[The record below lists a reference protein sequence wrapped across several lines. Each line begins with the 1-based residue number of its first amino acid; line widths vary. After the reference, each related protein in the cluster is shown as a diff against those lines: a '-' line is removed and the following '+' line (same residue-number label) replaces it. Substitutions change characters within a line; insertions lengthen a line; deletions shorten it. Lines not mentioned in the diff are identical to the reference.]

1 MARNS
6 RQAKILE
13 LISNKEIETQEELV
27 NELKNAGY
35 DVTQA
40 TISRDIKELAL
51 IKITAES
58 GKYKYATI
66 SSGTTAVSSKVS
78 GLFKQCVLSI
88 KKAMNLVVVKT
99 HKGTAEM
106 VASYFDQMA
115 ISEVMGITYG
125 NDTVMLISGDI
136 EDAYVVQNKLLDMI
150 K

>member
-6 RQAKILE
+6 RQAKVLE
-13 LISNKEIETQEELV
+13 LIANKEIETQEDLV

-35 DVTQA
+35 EVTQA

-51 IKITAES
+51 IKIATDS

-66 SSGTTAVSSKVS
+66 ATGSTTASTKVS

-99 HKGTAEM
+99 LKGTAEM
-106 VASYFDQMA
+106 AASYLDQLA
-115 ISEVMGITYG
+115 ITEVLGVTFG
-125 NDTVMLISGDI
+125 TDTVMLITDDI
-136 EDAYVVQNKLLDMI
+136 EDAYLVQNKLMDLL

>member
-6 RQAKILE
+6 RQAKVLE
-13 LISNKEIETQEELV
+13 LIANKEIETQEDLV

-51 IKITAES
+51 IKIATES

-66 SSGTTAVSSKVS
+66 ATGSTTASTKVS

-99 HKGTAEM
+99 LKGTAEM
-106 VASYFDQMA
+106 AANYLDQMA
-115 ISEVMGITYG
+115 ISEVLGVTFG
-125 NDTVMLISGDI
+125 TDTVMLITDDI
-136 EDAYVVQNKLLDMI
+136 EDAYIVQNKLMDLL

>member
-6 RQAKILE
+6 RQAKVLE
-13 LISNKEIETQEELV
+13 LIANKEIETQEDLV

-35 DVTQA
+35 EVTQA

-51 IKITAES
+51 IKIATDS

-66 SSGTTAVSSKVS
+66 ATGSTTASTKVS

-99 HKGTAEM
+99 LKGTAEM
-106 VASYFDQMA
+106 AASYLDQLA
-115 ISEVMGITYG
+115 ISEVLGVTFG
-125 NDTVMLISGDI
+125 TDTVMLITDDI
-136 EDAYVVQNKLLDMI
+136 EDAYLVQNKLMDLL

>member
-6 RQAKILE
+6 RQAKVLE
-13 LISNKEIETQEELV
+13 LIANKEIETQEDLV

-35 DVTQA
+35 EVTQA

-51 IKITAES
+51 IKIATDN

-66 SSGTTAVSSKVS
+66 ATGSTTASTKVS

-99 HKGTAEM
+99 LKGTAEM
-106 VASYFDQMA
+106 AASYLDQLA
-115 ISEVMGITYG
+115 ITEVLGVTFG
-125 NDTVMLISGDI
+125 TDTVMLITDDI
-136 EDAYVVQNKLLDMI
+136 EDAYLVQNKLMDLL

>member
-6 RQAKILE
+6 RQAKVLE
-13 LISNKEIETQEELV
+13 LIANKEIETQEDLV

-35 DVTQA
+35 EVTQA

-51 IKITAES
+51 IKIATDS

-66 SSGTTAVSSKVS
+66 ATGSTTASTKVS

-99 HKGTAEM
+99 VKGTAEM
-106 VASYFDQMA
+106 AANYLDQLA
-115 ISEVMGITYG
+115 ITEVLGVTFG
-125 NDTVMLISGDI
+125 TDTVMLITDDI
-136 EDAYVVQNKLLDMI
+136 EDAYMVQNKLMDLL

>member
-6 RQAKILE
+6 RQAKVLE
-13 LISNKEIETQEELV
+13 LIASKEIETQEELV

-35 DVTQA
+35 EVTQA

-51 IKITAES
+51 IKIATES

-66 SSGTTAVSSKVS
+66 ATGSTTASTKVS

-99 HKGTAEM
+99 LKGTAEM
-106 VASYFDQMA
+106 AANYLDQMA
-115 ISEVMGITYG
+115 ISEVLGVTYG
-125 NDTVMLISGDI
+125 ADTVMLITDDI
-136 EDAYVVQNKLLDMI
+136 EDAYAVQNKLIDLL